1 MSNFF
6 NMDSPFFAFMS
17 RLADIVILNLLYIIC
32 CLPVFTVGAATSALY
47 YQVMKM
53 SKNEESYVFRS
64 FFKAFRENFKK
75 ATIAWLFLL
84 VIGILLVLDLYL
96 APALG
101 GTSVVNGF
109 RMICYVACLV
119 WLITFSYTF
128 ALFSKFE
135 NTVKNTLQNAI
146 LMGIRHLPFTLLIV
160 LLNISPVLVITLLP
174 QYFGFELLLLLLFW
188 FSGVAFVNGLLFHH
202 IFSFYI
208 PKETPSPAGDADD
221 AQGDIS

>member
-6 NMDSPFFAFMS
+6 NMDSPFFSFMS

-75 ATIAWLFLL
+75 ATLSWLILL
-84 VIGILLVLDLYL
+84 VIAILLALDLYL
-96 APALG
+96 APTLG
-101 GTSVVNGF
+101 SDTVVSGF
-109 RMICYVACLV
+109 RVICYVACLL

-135 NTVKNTLQNAI
+135 NTIKNTLQNAI
-146 LMGIRHLPFTLLIV
+146 LMGIRHLPFTLLIL
-160 LLNISPVLVITLLP
+160 LLNISPVLAVTLLP
-174 QYFGFELLLLLLFW
+174 QYLGIELLLILLFW
-188 FSGVAFVNGLLFHH
+188 FSGVAYINGLLFHR
-202 IFSFYI
+202 IFAVYI
-208 PKETPSPAGDADD
+208 PAETPSENSTNSTGEEA
-221 AQGDIS
+221 